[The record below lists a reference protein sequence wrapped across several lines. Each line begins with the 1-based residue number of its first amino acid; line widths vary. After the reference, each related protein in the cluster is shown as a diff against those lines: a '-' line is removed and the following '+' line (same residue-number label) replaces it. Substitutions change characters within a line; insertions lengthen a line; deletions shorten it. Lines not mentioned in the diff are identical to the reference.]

1 MSKNKNKALTRKVI
15 IILAICITIGLILSI
30 VLHLVESDPTTATGS
45 IQLSFDSAAEGTA
58 PNGAKFSPDDILN
71 DEVLESALKATGY
84 DATYTAEQIR
94 SSMTVN
100 GVYPDNIVKQM
111 TSYDSLL
118 DFTTSREFNMK
129 KFSPTQFDVS
139 LNNEFDPQ
147 ISNSDLKN
155 LLQSILKAYKDYFI
169 TNYSFG
175 YSTTAYN
182 ELFDL
187 STYDYPQ
194 MLQVIELDMTQ
205 IAQYATELYEK
216 DPTYRYVGKG
226 FNDTYIR
233 LQNLIDNDLSR
244 MNANLTMNA
253 LTKNNERLLMQYEC
267 EIRDRE
273 NELEKKNAEL
283 ANLEK
288 LLASYDKNEIIY
300 LSTSDSLNKIDGNS
314 SETYDLLVE
323 NKKEVAD
330 RITVLK
336 IEINDYRLKMDDL
349 KQNGLVS
356 AKDTVTQEV
365 SETVGTEL
373 TPVLPTEETVTLDKS
388 VQTATLEK
396 DIEMILRTK
405 DAILADFAD
414 QLNAYNREKLNDGTV
429 VATFKKMDTSS
440 IISGEFVIRCVK
452 TVGPFVAIGLI
463 LCIILKLR
471 DEKKKS
477 A

>member
-1 MSKNKNKALTRKVI
+1 MSKNGNKALKRKVI
-15 IILAICITIGLILSI
+15 IILAICVAIGLILSI
-30 VLHLVESDPTTATGS
+30 ALHFAESEPTTATGN
-45 IQLSFDSAAEGTA
+45 IQLSFDSAAEGIA

-71 DEVLESALKATGY
+71 DEVLESALKTTGF
-84 DATYTAEQIR
+84 DTTYTAEQIR

-129 KFSPTQFDVS
+129 KFNPTQFSVS

-147 ISNSDLKN
+147 ISNVDLGN
-155 LLQSILKAYKDYFI
+155 LLQSILKAYKEYFI

-175 YSTTAYN
+175 YSTSAYN
-182 ELFDL
+182 DLFDL

-194 MLQVIELDMTQ
+194 MLQVIELDMNQ
-205 IAQYATELYEK
+205 IAQYATELYEN
-216 DPTYRYVGKG
+216 DPTYRYAGKG

-273 NELEKKNAEL
+273 NEMEKKNAEL

-314 SETYDLLVE
+314 SETYDLLVAK
-323 NKKEVAD
+323 KKEVAD
-330 RITVLK
+330 RITTLK

-349 KQNGLVS
+349 KQNSLAS
-356 AKDTVTQEV
+356 TKETATR
-365 SETVGTEL
+365 ETVDSLEADM
-373 TPVLPTEETVTLDKS
+373 TVDTQQEPDTLDKTA
-388 VQTATLEK
+388 QTATLEK
-396 DIEMILRTK
+396 DIETLLNTKNVILS
-405 DAILADFAD
+405 DFAD

-429 VATFKKMDTSS
+429 LTTFKKVNSTSF
-440 IISGEFVIRCVK
+440 ISGAFIVRCIK
-452 TVGPFVAIGLI
+452 TVGPFFAIGLI

-471 DEKKKS
+471 DDKKKS

>member
-1 MSKNKNKALTRKVI
+1 MSKNGNKALKRKVI
-15 IILAICITIGLILSI
+15 TILAICVAIGLILSI
-30 VLHLVESDPTTATGS
+30 VFHLIESDPTTATGS
-45 IQLSFDSAAEGTA
+45 VQLSFDSAAEGIA
-58 PNGAKFSPDDILN
+58 PNGAKYSPDDILN
-71 DEVLESALKATGY
+71 DEVLESALKATGL
-84 DATYTAEQIR
+84 DTTYTVEQIR

-118 DFTTSREFNMK
+118 AFTASREFNMK

-139 LNNEFDPQ
+139 LNNKFDSQ
-147 ISNSDLKN
+147 ISNTDLRN
-155 LLQSILKAYKDYFI
+155 LFQSILNAYQDYFI

-175 YSTTAYN
+175 YSTTAHN
-182 ELFDL
+182 DLFDL

-205 IAQYATELYEK
+205 IAQYAAELYEK
-216 DPTYRYVGKG
+216 DPTYRYAGKG

-283 ANLEK
+283 VNLEK

-314 SETYDLLVE
+314 SETYDLLVA

-330 RITVLK
+330 RITTLK

-356 AKDTVTQEV
+356 AKETATQEV

-373 TPVLPTEETVTLDKS
+373 IPVLPTEETVTLDKS

-396 DIEMILRTK
+396 DIETILRTK
-405 DAILADFAD
+405 EVILADFSD
-414 QLNAYNREKLNDGTV
+414 QLSDYNREKLNNGTV
-429 VATFKKMDTSS
+429 ITTFKKVKETTL
-440 IISGEFVIRCVK
+440 ISGDFTVRCIK
-452 TVGPFVAIGLI
+452 TVGPFFAIGLI

-471 DEKKKS
+471 DDKKKS

>member
-1 MSKNKNKALTRKVI
+1 MSKNGNKALTRKVI
-15 IILAICITIGLILSI
+15 IILAACIVIGLVLSL
-30 VLHLVESDPTTATGS
+30 VLFLADKAPATATGS
-45 IQLSFDSAAEGTA
+45 IQLSFDSAAEGIA
-58 PNGAKFSPDDILN
+58 PNGAKFSTDDILN
-71 DEVLESALKATGY
+71 DEVLESALKATGF
-84 DATYTAEQIR
+84 DTTYTAEQIR

-205 IAQYATELYEK
+205 IARYATELYEK
-216 DPTYRYVGKG
+216 DPTYRYAGKG
-226 FNDTYIR
+226 FNDIYIR
-233 LQNLIDNDLSR
+233 LQNLIDNDLAR

-273 NELEKKNAEL
+273 NELEKKTAEL
-283 ANLEK
+283 AHLEK

-314 SETYDLLVE
+314 SETYDLLVA

-330 RITVLK
+330 RITTLK

-349 KQNGLVS
+349 KQNGLAS
-356 AKDTVTQEV
+356 AKETEMQGTIDLIGSEMHVEIPQEEPV
-365 SETVGTEL
+365 S
-373 TPVLPTEETVTLDKS
+373 LDKAA
-388 VQTATLEK
+388 QTATLEK
-396 DIEMILRTK
+396 DMETLLQAK
-405 DAILADFAD
+405 DAILADFAE
-414 QLNAYNREKLNDGTV
+414 QLSSYNREKLNDGTV
-429 VATFKKMDTSS
+429 VTTYKKVNVTSLV
-440 IISGEFVIRCVK
+440 SGAFIVRCIK
-452 TVGPFVAIGLI
+452 TVGPFFAIGLI

-471 DEKKKS
+471 DDKKKS

>member
-1 MSKNKNKALTRKVI
+1 MSKNGNKALKRKVI
-15 IILAICITIGLILSI
+15 TILAICVAIGLILS
-30 VLHLVESDPTTATGS
+30 VTLHFVESESTTATGS
-45 IQLSFDSAAEGTA
+45 IQLSFDTAAEGIA

-71 DEVLESALKATGY
+71 DEVLESALKATGF
-84 DATYTAEQIR
+84 DTTYTAEQIR

-118 DFTTSREFNMK
+118 AFTASREFNMK
-129 KFSPTQFDVS
+129 KFNPTQFSVS
-139 LNNEFDPQ
+139 LNNEFDPKV
-147 ISNSDLKN
+147 SNTELGN
-155 LLQSILKAYKDYFI
+155 LLQSILKTYKEYFI

-182 ELFDL
+182 ELFNL

-194 MLQVIELDMTQ
+194 MLQVIELDMNQ

-216 DPTYRYVGKG
+216 DPTYRYAGKG

-233 LQNLIDNDLSR
+233 LQNLIDNDLAR

-283 ANLEK
+283 VNLEK

-314 SETYDLLVE
+314 SETYDLLVA

-330 RITVLK
+330 RITTLK
-336 IEINDYRLKMDDL
+336 IEINDYRMKMDDL
-349 KQNGLVS
+349 KQNGLASTKETATQGTV
-356 AKDTVTQEV
+356 DTLE
-365 SETVGTEL
+365 SEILAEI
-373 TPVLPTEETVTLDKS
+373 PQKESVTLDKTA
-388 VQTATLEK
+388 QTATLEK
-396 DIEMILRTK
+396 DIETLLKTK
-405 DAILADFAD
+405 NEILADFSE
-414 QLNAYNREKLNDGTV
+414 QLSAYNHEKLNDGTV
-429 VATFKKMDTSS
+429 VTTFKKVNATSL
-440 IISGEFVIRCVK
+440 ISGAFVVRCIK
-452 TVGPFVAIGLI
+452 TVGPFFAIGLI
-463 LCIILKLR
+463 LCMILKLR
-471 DEKKKS
+471 DDKKKL

>member
-1 MSKNKNKALTRKVI
+1 MSKNGNKALKREVI
-15 IILAICITIGLILSI
+15 IILAICVAIGLILSV
-30 VLHLVESDPTTATGS
+30 VLHFVESEPTTATGS
-45 IQLSFDSAAEGTA
+45 IQLSFDTAAEGIA

-71 DEVLESALKATGY
+71 DEVLGSALKATGY

-139 LNNEFDPQ
+139 LNNEFDPK
-147 ISNSDLKN
+147 ISNSDLGN
-155 LLQSILKAYKDYFI
+155 LLRSILKAYKEYFI

-175 YSTTAYN
+175 YSATAYN

-216 DPTYRYVGKG
+216 DPTYRYAGKG

-233 LQNLIDNDLSR
+233 LQNLIDNDLAR

-273 NELEKKNAEL
+273 NEMEKKNAEL
-283 ANLEK
+283 SYLEK

-314 SETYDLLVE
+314 SETYDLLVA

-330 RITVLK
+330 RITTLK
-336 IEINDYRLKMDDL
+336 NEINDYRLKIDDL
-349 KQNGLVS
+349 KQNGLAS
-356 AKDTVTQEV
+356 AIDTAIQEV
-365 SETVGTEL
+365 SATDGTEL
-373 TPVLPTEETVTLDKS
+373 SSTLLTEETVTLDKS

-396 DIEMILRTK
+396 DIETILRTK
-405 DAILADFAD
+405 EAILADFAD
-414 QLNAYNREKLNDGTV
+414 QLGAYNLEKLNDGTLV
-429 VATFKKMDTSS
+429 TTFKKVNTNSL
-440 IISGEFVIRCVK
+440 ISGAFIVRCIE
-452 TVGPFVAIGLI
+452 TVGPFFAIGLI
-463 LCIILKLR
+463 LCIILKLC
-471 DEKKKS
+471 DDKKKS
-477 A
+477 V

>member
-1 MSKNKNKALTRKVI
+1 MNKNENKMLTRKVI
-15 IILAICITIGLILSI
+15 FILVICVVIGLILSV
-30 VLHLVESDPTTATGS
+30 VLYMQDKVPATATGS
-45 IQLSFDSAAEGTA
+45 IQLSFDSAAEGIA

-71 DEVLESALKATGY
+71 ESVLNNALKATGL
-84 DATYTAEQIR
+84 DATYTADQIR
-94 SSMTVN
+94 SSITVN
-100 GVYPDNIVKQM
+100 GVYPDNIVKQI

-129 KFSPTQFDVS
+129 KFSPTQFSVA
-139 LNNEFDPQ
+139 LNNQFDPE
-147 ISNSDLKN
+147 INNADLGS
-155 LLQSILKAYKDYFI
+155 LLQSILQSYKDYFI
-169 TNYSFG
+169 ANYSFG
-175 YSTTAYN
+175 YSVSAYN
-182 ELFDL
+182 DLFDL

-194 MLQVIELDMTQ
+194 MLQVIGLDMSQ
-205 IAQYATELYEK
+205 VVQYATELYEK
-216 DPTYRYVGKG
+216 DPTYRYAGKG
-226 FNDTYIR
+226 FNDIYIR
-233 LQNLIDNDLSR
+233 LQNLIDNDLAR

-273 NELEKKNAEL
+273 NELERKKAEL

-314 SETYDLLVE
+314 SETYDQLVD

-330 RITVLK
+330 RITALK

-349 KQNGLVS
+349 KQNGIVS
-356 AKDTVTQEV
+356 AQITTLPES
-365 SETVGTEL
+365 SETDGSGTL
-373 TPVLPTEETVTLDKS
+373 SAILPEEPVTLDKTA
-388 VQTATLEK
+388 QIATLEK
-396 DIEMILRTK
+396 DIESVLQTK
-405 DAILADFAD
+405 NAILADFAD

-429 VATFKKMDTSS
+429 VTTYKKVNVPSL
-440 IISGEFVIRCVK
+440 ISGAFIIRCIK
-452 TVGPFVAIGLI
+452 TVGPFFAIGLMI
-463 LCIILKLR
+463 CFILKLR

>member
-1 MSKNKNKALTRKVI
+1 MSKNENKALTRKVI
-15 IILAICITIGLILSI
+15 IILAICVVIGLALSVI
-30 VLHLVESDPTTATGS
+30 LHLTESDPTTAIGS
-45 IQLSFDSAAEGTA
+45 IQLSFENAAEGIA

-71 DEVLESALKATGY
+71 DEVLESALKSTGF
-84 DATYTAEQIR
+84 DAKYTVDQIR

-118 DFTTSREFNMK
+118 DFTASREFNMK
-129 KFSPTQFDVS
+129 KFNPTQFSVT
-139 LNNEFDPQ
+139 LNNHFDTN
-147 ISNSDLKN
+147 IGNADLAR
-155 LLQSILKAYKDYFI
+155 LLQSILRSYKEYFI
-169 TNYSFG
+169 ANYSLGFSAAS
-175 YSTTAYN
+175 YD

-194 MLQVIELDMTQ
+194 MLQVIELDMSQ

-216 DPTYRYVGKG
+216 DPTYRYAGRG

-273 NELEKKNAEL
+273 NELEKKNTEL
-283 ANLEK
+283 NNLEK

-330 RITVLK
+330 RITALK

-349 KQNGLVS
+349 KQNGLATVQS
-356 AKDTVTQEV
+356 AMPQEV
-365 SETVGTEL
+365 TESAEAEQPAVL
-373 TPVLPTEETVTLDKS
+373 SKEKPVALDKS

-396 DIEMILRTK
+396 DIESVLKMK
-405 DAILADFAD
+405 EAILSDFAD
-414 QLNAYNREKLNDGTV
+414 QLDAYNREKLNDGTV
-429 VATFKKMDTSS
+429 VTTFKKVKVTSLL
-440 IISGEFVIRCVK
+440 SGTFIVRCIK
-452 TVGPFVAIGLI
+452 TVGPFFAIGLV

>member
-1 MSKNKNKALTRKVI
+1 MSKNENKALTRKVI
-15 IILAICITIGLILSI
+15 IILAACVVIGLVLSL
-30 VLHLVESDPTTATGS
+30 VLFMADKAPATATGS
-45 IQLSFDSAAEGTA
+45 IQLSFDSAAEGIA

-71 DEVLESALKATGY
+71 DEVLESALKATGF
-84 DATYTAEQIR
+84 DTTYSAEQIR

-111 TSYDSLL
+111 ISYDSLL

-129 KFSPTQFDVS
+129 KFNPTQFSVS

-147 ISNSDLKN
+147 INNADLGT
-155 LLQSILKAYKDYFI
+155 LLRSILQAYKEYFI

-175 YSTTAYN
+175 YSTSAYN
-182 ELFDL
+182 DLFNL

-205 IAQYATELYEK
+205 IARYATELYEK
-216 DPTYRYVGKG
+216 DPTYRYAGKG
-226 FNDTYIR
+226 FNDIYIR
-233 LQNLIDNDLSR
+233 LQNLIDNDLAR

-273 NELEKKNAEL
+273 NEMEKKNAEL

-323 NKKEVAD
+323 TKKEVAD
-330 RITVLK
+330 RITTLK

-356 AKDTVTQEV
+356 AKDTATQEA
-365 SETVGTEL
+365 SETGGTEL
-373 TPVLPTEETVTLDKS
+373 PSAHPMVEPVVLDKS

-396 DIEMILRTK
+396 DIETILQTK
-405 DAILADFAD
+405 ETILADFSD
-414 QLNAYNREKLNDGTV
+414 QLSAYNREKLNDGTV
-429 VATFKKMDTSS
+429 VTTFKKVNTSS
-440 IISGEFVIRCVK
+440 VISGAFIIHCII
-452 TVGPFVAIGLI
+452 TVGPFFAIGLI

>member
-1 MSKNKNKALTRKVI
+1 MSKNENKALKRKVI
-15 IILAICITIGLILSI
+15 IILAICVAVGLILSI
-30 VLHLVESDPTTATGS
+30 VLHFAESEPTTATGS
-45 IQLSFDSAAEGTA
+45 IQLSFDSAAEGIA

-71 DEVLESALKATGY
+71 EEVLELALKATGF
-84 DATYTAEQIR
+84 DTTYTAEQIR

-118 DFTTSREFNMK
+118 DFTTSREFSMK
-129 KFSPTQFDVS
+129 KFSPTQFSVS
-139 LNNEFDPQ
+139 LNNEFDPKV
-147 ISNSDLKN
+147 SNTELGN
-155 LLQSILKAYKDYFI
+155 LLQSILKAYKEYFI

-194 MLQVIELDMTQ
+194 MLQVIELDMNQ

-216 DPTYRYVGKG
+216 DPTYRYAGKG

-233 LQNLIDNDLSR
+233 LQNLIDNDLAR

-273 NELEKKNAEL
+273 NELDKKNAEL
-283 ANLEK
+283 TNLEK

-314 SETYDLLVE
+314 SETYDLLVA

-330 RITVLK
+330 RITSLK

-349 KQNGLVS
+349 KQNGFAS
-356 AKDTVTQEV
+356 AKQAATQGTVDSLEVEMPVNVQQE
-365 SETVGTEL
+365 L
-373 TPVLPTEETVTLDKS
+373 VTLDKTA
-388 VQTATLEK
+388 QTVTLEN
-396 DIEMILRTK
+396 DINMILQTK
-405 DAILADFAD
+405 EAILADFAD
-414 QLNAYNREKLNDGTV
+414 QLSAYNREKLNDGTV
-429 VATFKKMDTSS
+429 VTTFKKVNTSS
-440 IISGEFVIRCVK
+440 VISGAFVVRCIK
-452 TVGPFVAIGLI
+452 TVGPFFAIGLI
-463 LCIILKLR
+463 LCMILKLR
-471 DEKKKS
+471 DDKKKL

>member
-1 MSKNKNKALTRKVI
+1 MSKNENKALTRKVI
-15 IILAICITIGLILSI
+15 IILAICVAIGLILSVI
-30 VLHLVESDPTTATGS
+30 LHLTESDPTTAIGN
-45 IQLSFDSAAEGTA
+45 IQLSFENAAEGIA

-71 DEVLESALKATGY
+71 DEVLESALKSAGF
-84 DATYTAEQIR
+84 DAKYTVDQIR
-94 SSMTVN
+94 ASMTVN

-118 DFTTSREFNMK
+118 DFTASREFNMK
-129 KFSPTQFDVS
+129 KFNPTQFSVS
-139 LNNEFDPQ
+139 LNNRFDPN
-147 ISNSDLKN
+147 IGKADLAK
-155 LLQSILKAYKDYFI
+155 LLQSILQSYKDYFI
-169 TNYSFG
+169 DNYSLGFCATS
-175 YSTTAYN
+175 YDD
-182 ELFDL
+182 LFDL
-187 STYDYPQ
+187 ATYDYPQ
-194 MLQVIELDMTQ
+194 MLQVIEMDMTQ

-216 DPTYRYVGKG
+216 DPTYRYAGRG

-233 LQNLIDNDLSR
+233 LQNLIDNDLAR

-273 NELEKKNAEL
+273 NELEKKNTEL
-283 ANLEK
+283 TNLEK

-330 RITVLK
+330 RITALK

-349 KQNGLVS
+349 KQNGL
-356 AKDTVTQEV
+356 AIDQNAMNQQATEPAEEQPTVLLQVE
-365 SETVGTEL
+365 
-373 TPVLPTEETVTLDKS
+373 PVTLDKTA
-388 VQTATLEK
+388 QTTTLEK
-396 DIEMILRTK
+396 DIESVLKTK
-405 DAILADFAD
+405 EAILADFAD
-414 QLNAYNREKLNDGTV
+414 QLATYNREKLNDGTV
-429 VATFKKMDTSS
+429 ETTFKKVNETSL
-440 IISGEFVIRCVK
+440 ISGAFIVRCIK
-452 TVGPFVAIGLI
+452 TVGPFFAIGLI